1 MRNGVTERDLGWNR
15 IKRETKALGGKSVD
29 VGLQNDGTMGKDCE
43 TLVSQYAYYNEYGTG
58 RIPSRPFM
66 RNAFDQ
72 NKADILRTTRK
83 LWDGVMTGRLD
94 ANQAAGVLGQS
105 HVDHIIGQIESGDFE
120 KNAESTI
127 ARKST
132 SAGVGDSPLEDTGQM
147 KQSVRHVVKG

>member
-1 MRNGVTERDLGWNR
+1 MRNGVTERDMGWNR

-94 ANQAAGVLGQS
+94 ANQAAGILGQ
-105 HVDHIIGQIESGDFE
+105 
-120 KNAESTI
+120 
-127 ARKST
+127 
-132 SAGVGDSPLEDTGQM
+132 
-147 KQSVRHVVKG
+147 RHGADCREYRIRRL